1 MEKKRGR
8 WRELVGLLAV
18 GVLVC
23 VFYFLSDAKRN
34 QWVGIPEYKPF
45 GTYRPKRTPPADIG
59 TKDVKPAVTEEHA
72 KLSGEMTVSMGVS
85 VSSPSVPRHLR
96 PSPPQVTTPSCDS
109 AVLDSIGQK
118 LLATF
123 RPVYDPLLTP
133 VNYSLEKVDTLS
145 QLLLGLQ
152 NPAQEPKL
160 PNRNARAVASE
171 GWKTVLDRIVASQ
184 PPQQADDLNH
194 PINDSQ
200 SDKLQNLIIQG
211 QTAQSA
217 SLSNDGGAAYGPGVS
232 SAAQT
237 LAPQQ
242 LGSSS
247 SPLGGTNALS
257 GTTGVATD
265 ALRSARPLGR

>member
-1 MEKKRGR
+1 MR
-8 WRELVGLLAV
+8 WVALVGLLAV
-18 GVLVC
+18 AVLVC
-23 VFYFLSDAKRN
+23 VFYFLSDTKRN

-45 GTYRPKRTPPADIG
+45 GTYHPESAAPADIG
-59 TKDVKPAVTEEHA
+59 TKDVDPAVTEEHS
-72 KLSGEMTVSMGVS
+72 KLSGEMTVSMGVG

-96 PSPPQVTTPSCDS
+96 PSHPEVTAPSCDP

-118 LLATF
+118 LLTAF

-133 VNYSLEKVDTLS
+133 VNYSWEKVDTLS

-152 NPAQEPKL
+152 NPAQETKL
-160 PNRNARAVASE
+160 PDRNTRAVASK
-171 GWKTVLDRIVASQ
+171 GWKTVLDRIVAPQS
-184 PPQQADDLNH
+184 PQQADDLNR
-194 PINDSQ
+194 PINDFRG
-200 SDKLQNLIIQG
+200 DKLQNLIIQG

-217 SLSNDGGAAYGPGVS
+217 SLWNDAGAAYGTGVS

-257 GTTGVATD
+257 GTTGMATD
-265 ALRSARPLGR
+265 ALRSVRPLGR